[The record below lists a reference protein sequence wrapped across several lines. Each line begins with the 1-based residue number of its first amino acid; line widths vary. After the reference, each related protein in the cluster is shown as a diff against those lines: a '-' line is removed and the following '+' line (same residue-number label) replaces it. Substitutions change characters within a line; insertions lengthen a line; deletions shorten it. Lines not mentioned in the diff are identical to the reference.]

1 MKGLLLKD
9 WYLGKKMLIAAL
21 FIIIIFDVA
30 AVISDN
36 NFFTVYPTVLAGM
49 MPVTLIS
56 YDEKSSWSSY
66 SLTMP
71 YTRAQIVSA
80 KYILTVIILA
90 ASVIFLGIG
99 LALRIGISGNF
110 NHNNVFAALGLI
122 AASGAVLP
130 GIMLPVIFK
139 LGADRGRLVYFIII
153 VAISWGLSYVM
164 EINERINFNISA
176 HTFGALLIL
185 TSLIIMAVSWRLS
198 IMFYEKRDF

>member
-1 MKGLLLKD
+1 M
-9 WYLGKKMLIAAL
+9 
-21 FIIIIFDVA
+21 
-30 AVISDN
+30 
-36 NFFTVYPTVLAGM
+36 
-49 MPVTLIS
+49 
-56 YDEKSSWSSY
+56 
-66 SLTMP
+66 TMP

-153 VAISWGLSYVM
+153 VAISWGLSCVM

-176 HTFGALLIL
+176 HTFGSLLIL